1 MMESV
6 ASSLLRTR
14 SAGEGVCDWAGV
26 SFGRRRRA
34 NTKMVTM
41 DFLIVVAR
49 FMVESPRRR
58 SDVRGYCKGIL
69 GLWGCVDGEKLKA
82 GRCRAPGRFR
92 PAPRH
97 GKTLVRSQECLRA
110 PMVCRIRTKAC
121 RKNPKPFL
129 SGGSHVFRK
138 SA

>member
-34 NTKMVTM
+34 NTKMTTM

-49 FMVESPRRR
+49 FMVGSPRRR
-58 SDVRGYCKGIL
+58 SDARGYCKRIL
-69 GLWGCVDGEKLKA
+69 ELWGRVDGEKLKS
-82 GRCRAPGRFR
+82 RKMTVCRAGSVRR
-92 PAPRH
+92 HVTASPRS
-97 GKTLVRSQECLRA
+97 GAGSVFAWQW
-110 PMVCRIRTKAC
+110 
-121 RKNPKPFL
+121 FL
-129 SGGSHVFRK
+129 YSNKGM
-138 SA
+138 